1 MEYQEELVDSIIEE
15 IAALLA
21 TGYLRLHKARTR
33 RGPAATPAFQTD
45 GKRLDGAPCPRL
57 HAPMSV
63 MPNEKG
69 DSP

>member
-1 MEYQEELVDSIIEE
+1 MEFQKDSLDSAVED

-21 TGYLRLHKARTR
+21 TGYLRLRKART
-33 RGPAATPAFQTD
+33 GPAAPLAFQAV
-45 GKRLDGAPCPRL
+45 GERPDGAPCPRL

>member
-21 TGYLRLHKARTR
+21 TGHLRLRKAQSR
-33 RGPAATPAFQTD
+33 RGPAAPPAFQT
-45 GKRLDGAPCPRL
+45 GGERLDGAPCPCP
-57 HAPMSV
+57 HGAMSV
-63 MPNEKG
+63 TPIEKG

>member
-21 TGYLRLHKARTR
+21 TGYLRLRKARTR
-33 RGPAATPAFQTD
+33 RGPAEPPAFQTA
-45 GKRLDGAPCPRL
+45 GERLDGTPCLRRQG
-57 HAPMSV
+57 AMSV
-63 MPNEKG
+63 TPNEKG